1 MKNKIL
7 ESDHE
12 AEQQRIIIQNW
23 EEKTSILEKYK
34 RGIETDKATL
44 TDELNQSK
52 EAH

>member
-1 MKNKIL
+1 MKNTIL
-7 ESDHE
+7 ESDHSLE
-12 AEQQRIIIQNW
+12 HQRIIIQNW

-44 TDELNQSK
+44 TDELNQTK